1 MFMQRIKEWT
11 NDLIVGLAFGSPFW
25 VAVIV
30 DHFVNR

>member
-1 MFMQRIKEWT
+1 MQRVKEWV
-11 NDLIVGLAFGSPFW
+11 NDLVVGLAFGSPMW